1 MFWYWKKDIFPF
13 SHLNNNIWN
22 ILDYYYYEGDCFE
35 TNVTDISDFNSSEIM
50 SSLIWNYWEKREE
63 YINTDD
69 SVTGYMLCVI
79 PHIHE
84 DVLGNAN
91 G

>member
-79 PHIHE
+79 PHIQE